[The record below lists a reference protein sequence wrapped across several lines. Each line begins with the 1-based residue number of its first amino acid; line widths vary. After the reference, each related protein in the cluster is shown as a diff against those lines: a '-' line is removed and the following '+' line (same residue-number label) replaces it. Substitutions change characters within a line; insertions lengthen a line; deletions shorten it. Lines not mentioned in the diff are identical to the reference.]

1 MTPVTSGRINPTATC
16 TNLLAIDVG
25 NSQIGLALFREKNL
39 VKAHFFPKDDWKK
52 FPLKKFIGKKEVNKI
67 FLASV
72 VPSLTKKIS
81 LLCQK
86 NLSVKPRIITAEDC
100 GVPIKTKNPK
110 EVGVDRVLNAL
121 AASSIYHQPTII
133 VDTGTATTIDL
144 VSEKGDYLGG
154 IILPGL
160 RISVE
165 ALAEKT
171 ALLPEVKL
179 TPPRSLV
186 GKDTISAIQS
196 GIVYGSA
203 ESISGLIKRIKKEYK
218 KNLLVIGTG
227 GWIKLLAPLIKSI
240 DKIEPHL
247 PLKGLALLNTRKK

>member
-1 MTPVTSGRINPTATC
+1 M
-16 TNLLAIDVG
+16 LLAIDVG
-25 NSQIGLALFREKNL
+25 NSQINLALFREKNL
-39 VKAHFFPKDDWKK
+39 VKAHFFPKDDWRK
-52 FPLKKFIGKKEVNKI
+52 FPLKKFIGKKKVNKI

-72 VPSLTKKIS
+72 VPSLTKK
-81 LLCQK
+81 LALFCRQ
-86 NLSVKPRIITAEDC
+86 NLSLKPKIITAEDC
-100 GVPIKTKNPK
+100 GIPIRIKNPK

-144 VSEKGDYLGG
+144 VSEKGAYLGG
-154 IILPGL
+154 IISPGL

-179 TPPRSLV
+179 KKPKSLI

-196 GIVYGSA
+196 GIIYGSA
-203 ESISGLIKRIKKEYK
+203 ESISGLIKKIKKEYK

-227 GWIKLLAPLIKSI
+227 GWIKVLAPLIKTI

-247 PLKGLALLNTRKK
+247 TLKGLALLSATKLDK

>member
-1 MTPVTSGRINPTATC
+1 M
-16 TNLLAIDVG
+16 LLALDVG
-25 NSQIGLALFREKNL
+25 NSRINLALFREENL

-72 VPSLTKKIS
+72 VPSLTKKVA
-81 LLCQK
+81 LLCRQ
-86 NLSVKPRIITAEDC
+86 NLSLKPKIITVEDC
-100 GVPIKTKNPK
+100 GIPIKIKNPK

-144 VSEKGDYLGG
+144 VSEKGAYLGG

-179 TPPRSLV
+179 KKPKSLI
-186 GKDTISAIQS
+186 GKDTINAIQS
-196 GIVYGSA
+196 GIIYGSA

-218 KNLLVIGTG
+218 KNLLVVGTG
-227 GWIKLLAPLIKSI
+227 GWIKVLAPLIKII

-247 PLKGLALLNTRKK
+247 TLRGLAILGVRDS